1 MNIKVIT
8 KEDKEISL
16 SEWQKLYGLQVGSF
30 QIGHNFSAKEPKFQ
44 EDLAN
49 YGVLYVNELLIR
61 VLDAAREKWGRPLI
75 VNSFN
80 RNAEKQAAL
89 KAQGLKAATHSPH
102 VVYLA
107 ADIDTNS
114 VQESRGLAKIIR
126 AAAVQLGIKIRIG
139 VEQYISVGQTFVHVD
154 VCPEYY
160 GPGKP
165 RASHPH
171 PAAWNE
177 PIKW

>member
-8 KEDKEISL
+8 GQDKEITL
-16 SEWQKLYGLQVGSF
+16 AEWQKIYGLKVGSF
-30 QIGHNFSAKEPKFQ
+30 QIGHNFSAKESKFQ
-44 EDLAN
+44 EDLAK

-80 RNAEKQAAL
+80 RNEAKQAEL

-107 ADIDTNS
+107 ADIDTS
-114 VQESRGLAKIIR
+114 TPQESRNL
-126 AAAVQLGIKIRIG
+126 AAVIRSAAISIGIKVRIG
-139 VEQYISVGQTFVHVD
+139 VEQYIAAGQTFVHVD

-160 GPGKP
+160 GKGKS
-165 RASHPH
+165 RASQPH

-177 PIKW
+177 PISW